1 MAWNRV
7 AWRVYSV
14 AVMLAGVGA
23 WGALVLLDPAR
34 TTAISGPL
42 PFWQGGPA
50 ATPWVVLLVLLA
62 LSWATMYLKFAM
74 PSGYFVT
81 FDITFAL
88 AAFYL
93 VAPLYGVLIALSTT
107 AVDYFLRLRK
117 GGGRLLHWATL
128 FDNSGNRLLRFAVT
142 WIVYVSA
149 GGTLPPTEEPRC
161 MLAVALSFGAYF
173 LTNNLLYL
181 PSVVFKGQDV
191 RIFFHESYREDLFHT
206 ASIFAMGYLLALVAA
221 GTSTHLAS
229 FAVLALF
236 VTGSSWVLNRL
247 TGAQRDLKRRVED
260 LTLLGRVS
268 AAANSGLDVMPMVE
282 AFAREL
288 CHELD
293 AEGIG
298 VVFFHRYSSS
308 VYLVQVE
315 GEKSRST
322 DLPEEKRFQY
332 EQLPLSEASV
342 RLGERLFEF
351 LQPLETAPFM
361 IPRRVFGLPLLH
373 SGEPFGGIVVY
384 SNDERAEYSRR
395 RELLETCAQSLTVGL
410 ENCFL
415 HLQAIQD
422 PLTGLYNR
430 SYFLYRLE
438 EELAYSTRHRA
449 PFALMMVDLDDF
461 KAVNDSLGHEVGD
474 RVLRR
479 IGDLFRAALRREDV
493 PSRYGGDEFLLLLLN
508 CDEAFAVEKAGRI
521 RSLLGARALPKEESG
536 GISLGCSVGLLT
548 SARLR
553 GEQDV
558 PTILRRLDQALY
570 KAKAGGKNAVVLAD

>member
-1 MAWNRV
+1 MAGNRV
-7 AWRVYSV
+7 AWRLYSV
-14 AVMLAGVGA
+14 AVLVAGLAA
-23 WGALVLLDPAR
+23 WTAMVLLDPAR
-34 TTAISGPL
+34 TTAIGGPFSL
-42 PFWQGGPA
+42 WQGGP
-50 ATPWVVLLVLLA
+50 PVSSWSVLLA
-62 LSWATMYLKFAM
+62 LLAISWVMMHLKFAM

-88 AAFYL
+88 AGFYL
-93 VAPLYGVLIALSTT
+93 VGPLYGVLIALSTT
-107 AVDYFLRLRK
+107 CVDFLLRLRAR
-117 GGGRLLHWATL
+117 GEQHLEWATL
-128 FDNSGNRLLRFAVT
+128 SDNAGNRLLRFAVA
-142 WIVYVSA
+142 WAVYVGA

-161 MLAVALSFGAYF
+161 MAAVALSFVAYF

-181 PSVVFKGQDV
+181 PSVVFKGQDL
-191 RIFFHESYREDLFHT
+191 RPYLRESYREDLLHT
-206 ASIFAMGYLLALVAA
+206 ATIFAMGYLLALVAS
-221 GTSTHLAS
+221 GSSTHWAS
-229 FAVLALF
+229 FGVLGLF
-236 VTGSSWVLNRL
+236 VAGSSWVLNRL

-260 LTLLGRVS
+260 LVLLGKVS
-268 AAANSGLDVMPMVE
+268 SAANSGLDVMPMVE

-288 CHELD
+288 CHELG

-342 RLGERLFEF
+342 KLGERLFEF

-361 IPRRVFGLPLLH
+361 IPKRVFGLPLLH

-536 GISLGCSVGLLT
+536 GIALGCSVGLLT
-548 SARLR
+548 STRLR